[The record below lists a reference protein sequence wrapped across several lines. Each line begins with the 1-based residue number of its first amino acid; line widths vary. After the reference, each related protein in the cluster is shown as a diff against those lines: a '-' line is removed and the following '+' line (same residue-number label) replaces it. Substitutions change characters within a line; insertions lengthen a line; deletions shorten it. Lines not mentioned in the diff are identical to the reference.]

1 MKKRFVAASM
11 AVIMAVV
18 ILTGCGSSSAP
29 QVSEIGDETH
39 ETNDSAAGVTK
50 ETSVTTSAGT
60 ADVSA
65 VWPAGTTVYFD
76 VPAKAGGGTDLFTRY
91 LTQALG
97 EVYPDV
103 NFVVTNYDTEEI
115 GMQNA
120 KNAAADGTHLLASH
134 GGAIIKY
141 MTGTSG
147 VSLKNDMRA
156 VGLINQ
162 GGPQAVIANP
172 GAEYSNFAEFAE
184 YVKAHPGEITIGC
197 SLGGTTQIFFTSLM
211 QALVGDPDLVNYV
224 QCSSEAD
231 KLTQVASGSINI
243 ANCSIPNAVDYD
255 ADGKVTIL
263 GTLGPKASTLESM
276 NELLAAELDPKFAS
290 TVEQGVNVTWD
301 TNYYIV
307 APAGVSD
314 EKAEMINAAIMAA
327 EEANSF
333 KEGMKK
339 MATFAVPTNLAES
352 QGALDTEWDSLDS
365 MISDLGLK
373 VQ

>member
-1 MKKRFVAASM
+1 M
-11 AVIMAVV
+11 
-18 ILTGCGSSSAP
+18 
-29 QVSEIGDETH
+29 
-39 ETNDSAAGVTK
+39 
-50 ETSVTTSAGT
+50 
-60 ADVSA
+60 
-65 VWPAGTTVYFD
+65 
-76 VPAKAGGGTDLFTRY
+76 
-91 LTQALG
+91 
-97 EVYPDV
+97 
-103 NFVVTNYDTEEI
+103 
-115 GMQNA
+115 
-120 KNAAADGTHLLASH
+120 
-134 GGAIIKY
+134 
-141 MTGTSG
+141 
-147 VSLKNDMRA
+147 MR
-156 VGLINQ
+156 G
-162 GGPQAVIANP
+162 NP